1 MNDREVSNKE
11 IDDKLEEIIE
21 YVDEQIDENLPKI
34 VRLFAKLL
42 FNIRYDINE
51 LKLELLKVFK
61 EDGECEINHKEEEE
75 DGRFYT

>member
-1 MNDREVSNKE
+1 MSDREVSNKE
-11 IDDKLEEIIE
+11 IDDKLEEIME
-21 YVDEQIDENLPKI
+21 SNAMTKTEQ
-34 VRLFAKLL
+34 LFAKLL

-61 EDGECEINHKEEEE
+61 EDGDCEINHKEEEE